1 MVPQSCQCLR
11 VYANSEMPAETTTT
25 TLRDGRMVFSLQSFV
40 SGGVSVIEEDSVV
53 RSRRPPTRLWVVFR
67 LPLSP
72 VTGRWVSYLSAD

>member
-11 VYANSEMPAETTTT
+11 VYANSMMPVETTTT
-25 TLRDGRMVFSLQSFV
+25 TLRDGRMVFSLQLFV
-40 SGGVSVIEEDSVV
+40 SGGVRVLKEHSVV
-53 RSRRPPTRLWVVFR
+53 HSSHPPTRLWVVFR